1 MTTTQKPLTKDQ
13 IPEISKLQPIPDL
26 QFLEETHQYRW
37 KGQTI
42 PISTT
47 SALSFNQDDAAKQR
61 IADTRHIW
69 EPRGNTVH
77 AVLQSYL
84 EGAAVLSE
92 GEFGEWCQPLLEHC
106 LWSRYDALATEYRLV
121 DKKARFAGS
130 LDFLLKGKDPKG
142 KDRILLGDLKT
153 KSATGKCGD
162 HKAQLGA
169 YASMLAQ
176 WHPTL
181 WIDNCIVV
189 NSFPGRVEITTYETQ
204 ACLDAWDEQWGRFEA
219 WTPAF

>member
-1 MTTTQKPLTKDQ
+1 M
-13 IPEISKLQPIPDL
+13 
-26 QFLEETHQYRW
+26 
-37 KGQTI
+37 
-42 PISTT
+42 
-47 SALSFNQDDAAKQR
+47 
-61 IADTRHIW
+61 
-69 EPRGNTVH
+69 
-77 AVLQSYL
+77 
-84 EGAAVLSE
+84 LSE
-92 GEFGEWCQPLLEHC
+92 GEYGEWCQPLLEHP
-106 LWSRYDALATEYRLV
+106 LWSRYEALASEYRLV

-142 KDRILLGDLKT
+142 NDRILLGDLKT
-153 KSATGKCGD
+153 KSASGKCGD

-169 YASMLAQ
+169 YSSMLAQ

-204 ACLDAWDEQWGRFEA
+204 DCLDAWDEQWGRFEA